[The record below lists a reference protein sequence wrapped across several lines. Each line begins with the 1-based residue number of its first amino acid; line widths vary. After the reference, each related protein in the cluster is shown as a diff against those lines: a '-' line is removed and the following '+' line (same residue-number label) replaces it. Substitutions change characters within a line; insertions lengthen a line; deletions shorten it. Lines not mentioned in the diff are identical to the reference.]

1 MMVTVAKSLD
11 VPIKLIIP
19 RADNPNQPG
28 VAQFSMLGL
37 GDIVLPGMMIGL
49 ALRYDLYRHYLA
61 LQKPEVDGDK
71 TTPQD
76 AFTKA
81 KYIPPQ
87 KQWSSH
93 FWTFSWFG
101 SRSSVPASVQTGSFS
116 KVYFWASVI
125 GYTIGMVTTLVI
137 MTWYKHAQPALLYLV
152 PGVLLAL
159 GGTAL
164 VRGEVKQ
171 MWNFTE
177 AEEVEVDEQKPSKS
191 IAGQSMFSEE
201 KAERNEAKIK
211 KSISKYVQGGES
223 EDEDEK
229 VEKLESN
236 AKVEKNEST
245 AKVEKLEKAFRR
257 DKDHDLVFFAIS
269 RHAPL
274 RRADKEIKSAP
285 KYTAH
290 EETEVER
297 PGKRQRIG

>member
-11 VPIKLIIP
+11 VPIKLVIP

-61 LQKPEVDGDK
+61 LQHHNVAGDE
-71 TTPQD
+71 TITQD
-76 AFTKA
+76 AIKKA
-81 KYIPPQ
+81 KYVPPQ
-87 KQWSSH
+87 KHWSSH

-101 SRSSVPASVQTGSFS
+101 SRSSVPSSVQTGSFS
-116 KVYFWASVI
+116 KVYFSASVI
-125 GYTIGMVTTLVI
+125 GYTIGMITTLVV

-164 VRGEVKQ
+164 VRGEVNE

-177 AEEVEVDEQKPSKS
+177 AEEVEGDNQEPSKS
-191 IAGQSMFSEE
+191 AASQSLFSGE
-201 KAERNEAKIK
+201 KAERNEAKLK
-211 KSISKYVQGGES
+211 KGISKYVQEGES
-223 EDEDEK
+223 EDEGEK
-229 VEKLESN
+229 TEKSESG
-236 AKVEKNEST
+236 
-245 AKVEKLEKAFRR
+245 AKVEKLEKKFRR

-274 RRADKEIKSAP
+274 RRTRKETKSEP